1 MQIELTPTLI
11 DMYRET
17 FEGSVRPNWCWI
29 VSGPA
34 DQSVL
39 GSLAS
44 VGAEEAYTPAAPG
57 RRSIAAHAAHLKY
70 TLELTLR
77 RLHGENPPVDWDGS
91 FEPGEPSPQAWQQLQ
106 QELQTAYGSVLEFF
120 NAMREEP
127 LSAWQPIQVT
137 ALAAMTGHNAY
148 HLGAIRQLMVAG
160 TAQRRATN
168 SAT

>member
-1 MQIELTPTLI
+1 MQVELTPTLI

-34 DQSVL
+34 EQSVL

-44 VGAEEAYTPAAPG
+44 IGADKAYAASAPG

-77 RLHGENPPVDWDGS
+77 RLQGENPPVDWEGS

-106 QELQTAYGSVLEFF
+106 QDLKTAYDAVLAFF
-120 NAMREEP
+120 NTMREEP
-127 LSAWQPIQVT
+127 LSAWQPIQVA
-137 ALAAMTGHNAY
+137 ALVAMTGHNAY
-148 HLGAIRQLMVAG
+148 HLGAIRQLIVAG
-160 TAQRRATN
+160 ADTGRSTDAQA
-168 SAT
+168 